1 MECKLSESFVYIK
14 ILHIVQ
20 NILKLSLY
28 ILTFQMNAIKGLE
41 GKDTVFF
48 FLSSKQKLKSL
59 TSLSLMSLKN

>member
-1 MECKLSESFVYIK
+1 MECKLSESFVYIN

-41 GKDTVFF
+41 GKDTVVFF
-48 FLSSKQKLKSL
+48 YQV
-59 TSLSLMSLKN
+59 NRN

>member
-48 FLSSKQKLKSL
+48 FLSSKQKFKSL

>member
-28 ILTFQMNAIKGLE
+28 IPTFQMNAIKGLE

-48 FLSSKQKLKSL
+48 FYQV
-59 TSLSLMSLKN
+59 NRN

>member
-48 FLSSKQKLKSL
+48 LSSKQKLKSL

>member
-41 GKDTVFF
+41 GKDTVLFF
-48 FLSSKQKLKSL
+48 FYQV
-59 TSLSLMSLKN
+59 NRN